1 LSTAA
6 AEAAEGQG
14 ASLASVTPLVG
25 LTDADSAARPDD
37 PPSNQSMSTTVP
49 LAPNEHGALT
59 RWCAQ
64 AARELGRPSVA
75 CHEVL
80 QSLVARLIAD
90 PRLAADVLSDFRE
103 RAGFVEIQR
112 FAAW

>member
-1 LSTAA
+1 M
-6 AEAAEGQG
+6 
-14 ASLASVTPLVG
+14 SLTSVAPLVG
-25 LTDADSAARPDD
+25 LTQADPVARSDELPADL
-37 PPSNQSMSTTVP
+37 SMSTTVL
-49 LAPNEHGALT
+49 LAPDEHGALT

-80 QSLVARLIAD
+80 QGLVARLLAD
-90 PRLAADVLSDFRE
+90 PRLAADVLADFRE
-103 RAGFVEIQR
+103 RAGIAEIQR